1 MDKGS
6 SCDAGLSFKVDDPM
20 ADTPPDKTWI
30 VFFNRPQLE
39 SQLVVAANATVVGDH
54 LIFTNSKGDLVG
66 LFLLE
71 VVESYSEVPG

>member
-1 MDKGS
+1 MQGFHS
-6 SCDAGLSFKVDDPM
+6 RLLERM
-20 ADTPPDKTWI
+20 ADVMPDRTWV

-39 SQLVVAANATVVGDH
+39 TQLVVAANVTVVGEH

-71 VVESYSEVPG
+71 VVDSYSEVPS